1 MPSSVIIILTYLE
14 KKKGRTDPD
23 SGERAHMCRTVSD
36 MLSRAGCIW
45 PGKRFQTL
53 FGAKNLID
61 TVSWTLWK
69 FLRQALLQKSKK
81 YFLASL
87 DALFEKG
94 NIFTRICGPQ
104 SYLISRSWGGGGST
118 VRNIKYYTLRSFYSK
133 TLFWISPFDW
143 ASCTI
148 PIIYT
153 LWKV

>member
-69 FLRQALLQKSKK
+69 VLRQALLQKCKNL
-81 YFLASL
+81 LAGL
-87 DALFEKG
+87 AALFEKVY
-94 NIFTRICGPQ
+94 IF
-104 SYLISRSWGGGGST
+104 
-118 VRNIKYYTLRSFYSK
+118 
-133 TLFWISPFDW
+133 
-143 ASCTI
+143 
-148 PIIYT
+148 
-153 LWKV
+153 